1 MTRRSLL
8 LGLAGAGLFVA
19 ALDAYLVVTLLPAM
33 ISDVGL
39 TIDRFEQATPIVTG
53 FLCGYV
59 IAMPLLGAY
68 SDVRGRAPVYAICM
82 AVFAAGSAVT
92 ATAGLLSLPGLP
104 WLVAGR
110 LLQGLGG
117 GGLVPLSLALA
128 ADLYRDERRAIAL
141 GAVSALQEAG
151 SVFGPLYGATLAAA
165 ASALGGWRFVF
176 WLNLPLAAVCA
187 TGLVIAS
194 RDRVTRSAAHVI
206 DNRTNDSSR
215 TFDNRVSEA
224 TRTFDN
230 RVSEATRT
238 FDNRV
243 SEATRTFDNRVSEAT
258 RTFDWKSAV
267 LLGTGLG
274 LFVVALYPDDP
285 TSRATSGL
293 FIPLGSL
300 SLILLGL
307 YGWRQVRSLE
317 PLIPRQLLRS
327 GRFIGAVVAN
337 LLIGAAL
344 MVALVDVPILGRLV
358 FNQDQLSAG
367 LLLTQFLLGVPIG
380 AVVGGLLADGIGARP
395 TAVIGML
402 CSAAAFLQMSGWH
415 AGELAVRVGPIRP
428 ADIALGAC
436 GLGFGI
442 VIAPLTAAVL
452 ELTRTQNHGLAS
464 SLVVLARVM
473 GMLIGL
479 STLTAFGLFRFR
491 QILGTPRLNDP
502 DVRARVDH
510 LARLVAAAFLQ
521 EYREI
526 FTIAAGLCILAAA
539 VVLVTMGR
547 DSSQPPAV
555 SPAISASSPPR

>member
-1 MTRRSLL
+1 VRSRSLL

-33 ISDVGL
+33 LADIGL

-53 FLCGYV
+53 FLGGYV
-59 IAMPLLGAY
+59 VAMPLLGAY
-68 SDVRGRAPVYAICM
+68 SDARGRAPVYALCM
-82 AVFAAGSAVT
+82 IVFAAGSVVT
-92 ATAGLLSLPGLP
+92 ATAGLVSFAGLP

-128 ADLYRDERRAIAL
+128 ADLYPNGGRTFAL
-141 GAVSALQEAG
+141 GTVSALQEAG
-151 SVFGPLYGATLAAA
+151 SVFGPLYGATLATA

-176 WLNLPLAAVCA
+176 WLNLPLAAICA
-187 TGLVIAS
+187 TGLLIAS
-194 RDRVTRSAAHVI
+194 RDRGMPSRPAAAAVDWRSA
-206 DNRTNDSSR
+206 S
-215 TFDNRVSEA
+215 
-224 TRTFDN
+224 
-230 RVSEATRT
+230 
-238 FDNRV
+238 
-243 SEATRTFDNRVSEAT
+243 
-258 RTFDWKSAV
+258 
-267 LLGTGLG
+267 LLGVGLG
-274 LFVVALYPDDP
+274 LLVVALYPDDP

-293 FIPLGSL
+293 FIPLGCL
-300 SLILLGL
+300 SLIVLAL
-307 YGWRQVRSLE
+307 YGWRQVRTLE

-327 GRFIGAVVAN
+327 RRFIGVGIAN

-358 FNQDQLSAG
+358 FNLDQLGAG
-367 LLLTQFLLGVPIG
+367 LLLAQFLLGVPIG
-380 AVVGGLLADGIGARP
+380 AVLGGLLAGRLGGRP
-395 TAVIGML
+395 TAVFGML
-402 CSAAAFLQMSGWH
+402 CSAAAFLQMSGWQ
-415 AGELAVRVGPIRP
+415 AGELALRFGPVSL

-452 ELTRTQNHGLAS
+452 ELTRAQNHGLAS

-479 STLTAFGLFRFR
+479 SALTAFGLFRFR
-491 QILGTPRLNDP
+491 QILGTPQLTDP
-502 DVRARVDH
+502 GVRARVDH

-526 FTIAAGLCILAAA
+526 FTIAAALCMLAAV
-539 VVLVTMGR
+539 VVLVTLGR
-547 DSSQPPAV
+547 ESRRPSTARKRGQVVPN
-555 SPAISASSPPR
+555 